1 MPLSNG
7 DFSGYISFLLSSKIS
22 WDILIVHHIYS
33 NSNTILQKNTNWP
46 PACVELGFSAMP
58 KILHLEPMPLPHTSP
73 IRRKIGRDVPTF
85 RTRCLS
91 RIWAHHLDLLL
102 MGKRTPASENH
113 LGCFWNLVNNGI
125 NNLSIGAENASINS
139 ITKRAMKPRDAK
151 NLGKVLSLKM
161 GRILAPLIP
170 ATNQAKLLGL

>member
-1 MPLSNG
+1 
-7 DFSGYISFLLSSKIS
+7 
-22 WDILIVHHIYS
+22 
-33 NSNTILQKNTNWP
+33 
-46 PACVELGFSAMP
+46 
-58 KILHLEPMPLPHTSP
+58 
-73 IRRKIGRDVPTF
+73 
-85 RTRCLS
+85 
-91 RIWAHHLDLLL
+91 
-102 MGKRTPASENH
+102 
-113 LGCFWNLVNNGI
+113 VNNGI